1 MLVDLAVM
9 LANGGEAIADI
20 AALADQPALHGSVA
34 SPTTA
39 WRVLVNLTVRTT
51 TP

>member
-1 MLVDLAVM
+1 LPTAR
-9 LANGGEAIADI
+9 AGPHADI
-20 AALADQPALHGSVA
+20 AALADQPALHGPVA

-39 WRVLVNLTVRTT
+39 WRVLVNPTVRTT